1 MVAVLSVAPAE
12 LARSQAPLSLVY
24 ERLTGSSP
32 VMISGVAIFA
42 TANTILVQII
52 MASRVIYGM
61 AGQGTMPKLF
71 ARVNALTHTPVI
83 ATIAV
88 VAATLVLALGFN
100 LERLA
105 EMTSQIVLVIWALT
119 NMALVL
125 IKWRKEPAPDGA
137 FIVPMW
143 VPMTGFVFSC
153 ALIVLSS
160 IA

>member
-1 MVAVLSVAPAE
+1 M
-12 LARSQAPLSLVY
+12 
-24 ERLTGSSP
+24 
-32 VMISGVAIFA
+32 
-42 TANTILVQII
+42 
-52 MASRVIYGM
+52 
-61 AGQGTMPKLF
+61 
-71 ARVNALTHTPVI
+71 NALTHTPVI